1 MTLVCNFCILK
12 NYCLFV
18 FDYNDVSRI
27 RLITKKMCPQKSWY
41 VIYDPFSRASP
52 LRLLGNLVHFSREPF
67 FSLFPN

>member
-27 RLITKKMCPQKSWY
+27 RLITKKIC
-41 VIYDPFSRASP
+41 V
-52 LRLLGNLVHFSREPF
+52 LRNPGMLSMTRLVGLLLSGY
-67 FSLFPN
+67 